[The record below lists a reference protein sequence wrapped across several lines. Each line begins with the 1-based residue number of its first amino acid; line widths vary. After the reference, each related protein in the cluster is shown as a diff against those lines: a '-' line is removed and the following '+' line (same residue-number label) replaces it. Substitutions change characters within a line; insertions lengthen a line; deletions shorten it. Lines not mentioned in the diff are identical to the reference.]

1 MAMRPPPS
9 KAPGQKLDLNGVPP
23 PANYVPGL
31 GRGATGF
38 TTRSDI
44 GPARMAPEVPS
55 NLTGGAGMRRS
66 ENEEENEMDDSRF
79 DEFMGN
85 DSGMLAGTWGD
96 YDEDDREAD
105 EVWDAIDRHMDLRRR
120 DRREKRLKD
129 EIEKFRSE
137 NPKITEQFADL
148 KRKLADVSETDW
160 NSIPDIGDYTIK
172 KHRRMQSFVPPPDT
186 LLAKAAAEKE
196 LVNKV
201 DPGLET
207 PLAGTAS
214 TMTDLTAVGEGR
226 ATMFGLK
233 LDTMADSVSGQTVVD
248 PKGYLTDLKSMKIT
262 SDAEISDIQ
271 KARLL
276 LRSVI
281 QTNERHAPG
290 WIAAARLEEWAGKL
304 QAARQTIQKGCE
316 QCPHSEDVWLEAAR
330 LQPPNNSRAVLAQG
344 VALNPLSVKLWMQ
357 AARLET
363 NEAAKSR
370 VLRRAL
376 EQIPNS
382 VRLWKAAVE
391 LANEDDA
398 RFLLSRAVECCP
410 QHVELWLALARL
422 ETYENAKK
430 VLNKAR
436 QAIPTDHS
444 IWITAAKLEEAQG
457 NVKMVKRLISRAVE
471 SLKTNGVVIDREA
484 WLKEAEN
491 AERANPPML
500 ATCAAIVEGVVAL
513 GVEEEDR
520 QRTWLADAEEC
531 ERRGSV
537 ETARAIYK
545 HTLTVFPGQYAV
557 WRGAAQLEKL
567 HGTQASLDELLMRAI
582 RYCPQAE
589 ILWLMAAKEKW
600 LAGDVPAARLILQ
613 SAFEANPDS
622 EEIYLAAFK
631 LEFENGEPERARKI
645 LEKARGSTASTPRVW
660 MKSAVVERE
669 FNNTERESELLQKGL
684 EKFPYFFK
692 LWLMAGQLEL
702 KNGDKERARAVYKK
716 GLARCMDSTA
726 LWKAAARLEENEGRV
741 LVARNLLEQARKKMP
756 KTPELWLAAI
766 RTERRAGNT
775 NIAENLLAKSLQDCP
790 TSGLLLSE
798 AIRMAPRAQM
808 KGKCADALDRCDND
822 PYVIAAVAE
831 LFLSNRKIVKA
842 RNWLNRAVTLDSDI
856 GDHWALLL
864 KLEMQHG
871 TPEQQESVIE
881 RCTQSQP
888 RHGERWCI
896 VAKMPD
902 NTHKPV
908 KEILQAVTRH
918 IDEVPLP

>member
-1 MAMRPPPS
+1 QVSCKQQGKPS
-9 KAPGQKLDLNGVPP
+9 K
-23 PANYVPGL
+23 
-31 GRGATGF
+31 
-38 TTRSDI
+38 
-44 GPARMAPEVPS
+44 
-55 NLTGGAGMRRS
+55 
-66 ENEEENEMDDSRF
+66 
-79 DEFMGN
+79 
-85 DSGMLAGTWGD
+85 
-96 YDEDDREAD
+96 
-105 EVWDAIDRHMDLRRR
+105 R
-120 DRREKRLKD
+120 D
-129 EIEKFRSE
+129 
-137 NPKITEQFADL
+137 
-148 KRKLADVSETDW
+148 
-160 NSIPDIGDYTIK
+160 
-172 KHRRMQSFVPPPDT
+172 
-186 LLAKAAAEKE
+186 
-196 LVNKV
+196 
-201 DPGLET
+201 
-207 PLAGTAS
+207 
-214 TMTDLTAVGEGR
+214 
-226 ATMFGLK
+226 
-233 LDTMADSVSGQTVVD
+233 
-248 PKGYLTDLKSMKIT
+248 
-262 SDAEISDIQ
+262 
-271 KARLL
+271 
-276 LRSVI
+276 
-281 QTNERHAPG
+281 
-290 WIAAARLEEWAGKL
+290 
-304 QAARQTIQKGCE
+304 
-316 QCPHSEDVWLEAAR
+316 
-330 LQPPNNSRAVLAQG
+330 
-344 VALNPLSVKLWMQ
+344 
-357 AARLET
+357 

-881 RCTQSQP
+881 RYATACLFNCPVHIAHSIPLECMCLLLFMWLSVMWCCCHCGDYRITSIAASMKVSLHSSGSVWVFTLPGTCSFSQSDVLRYPQHP
-888 RHGERWCI
+888 CVVVSTCGGH
-896 VAKMPD
+896 A
-902 NTHKPV
+902 T
-908 KEILQAVTRH
+908 L
-918 IDEVPLP
+918 